1 MRTAVMTKALWM
13 LVLISLLSACVSSDQ
28 VIASARG
35 DASYLAVDE
44 VPLEVTAASRDGRYL
59 YICLLATN
67 PDGWS
72 HAYTIR
78 SSASG
83 EGLDALADSKDGLH
97 LTPVFKVE
105 RLYSGCHREGVV
117 VPVLT
122 VAGEAEVQLAGGLE
136 DGLFVIDSADQWG
149 LLYLSTL
156 MTDSQHDRYA
166 IDLSGSAI
174 YRQYVNGKPYMW
186 LLVPVATA
194 VDAAAVMTMGMV
206 AIACGD
212 ELCDEAIDGALQP
225 LTGGD

>member
-1 MRTAVMTKALWM
+1 MSKGAMMRALWT
-13 LVLISLLSACVSSDQ
+13 LVVTSLLMACSTSDQ

-78 SSASG
+78 STATG
-83 EGLDALADSKDGLH
+83 EGLDRLAESDDGLV
-97 LTPVFKVE
+97 PVVKVE
-105 RLYSGCHREGVV
+105 RLYSGCHREGSV

-122 VAGEAEVQLAGGLE
+122 VEREAEAQLAGGLT
-136 DGLFVIDSADQWG
+136 DGLFVIDSDGQWG
-149 LLYLSTL
+149 LRYLSTL
-156 MTDSQHDRYA
+156 MAQSQHDRYA

-174 YRQYVNGKPYMW
+174 YRQYVNGRPYMW

-212 ELCDEAIDGALQP
+212 ELCDEAIDGALEP
-225 LTGGD
+225 LTGDQ

>member
-1 MRTAVMTKALWM
+1 MS
-13 LVLISLLSACVSSDQ
+13 SLLMACSTSDR

-59 YICLLATN
+59 YVCLLATN

-78 SSASG
+78 STATG
-83 EGLDALADSKDGLH
+83 EGLAASDADLM
-97 LTPVFKVE
+97 PVVKVE
-105 RLYSGCHREGVV
+105 RLFSGCHREGAV

-122 VAGEAEVQLAGGLE
+122 VDREADAQLAGGLE
-136 DGLFVIDSADQWG
+136 DGLFVVDSDGQWG
-149 LLYLSTL
+149 LIYLSTL
-156 MTDSQHDRYA
+156 MTVSHHDRYA

-174 YRQYVNGKPYMW
+174 YRQYVNGRPYMW

-194 VDAAAVMTMGMV
+194 LDAAAVMTMGMV
-206 AIACGD
+206 AIACSD
-212 ELCDEAIDGALQP
+212 ELCEQALDGALEP
-225 LTGGD
+225 LTRGQ

>member
-1 MRTAVMTKALWM
+1 MMKALWM
-13 LVLISLLSACVSSDQ
+13 LVLASLLTACSTSDQ

-44 VPLEVTAASRDGRYL
+44 VPLEVTAASRDGRFL

-78 SSASG
+78 STASG
-83 EGLDALADSKDGLH
+83 EGLDALASHDDDLA
-97 LTPVFKVE
+97 LTPVVKVE
-105 RLYSGCHREGVV
+105 RLYSGCHREGAV

-122 VAGEAEVQLAGGLE
+122 VEREADAQLAGGLA
-136 DGLFVIDSADQWG
+136 DGLFVIDNADQWG

-156 MTDSQHDRYA
+156 MSDSRHERYA

-212 ELCDEAIDGALQP
+212 ELCDDAIDGALEP
-225 LTGGD
+225 VSGRL